1 MKNIKEIIIAIA
13 VLFIAYL
20 IYDKFTAEPEI
31 VEVPV
36 TIEVPVPGKAG
47 EIIRDTVLVPTAVY
61 VPNPVNDT
69 LLKKYQEAKDSIT
82 QLELYKDAI
91 TTRVYNEKF
100 EDDVLTINVETKVQ
114 GRMLDQ
120 DISNYYVKPST
131 VVLDTTLSLEVPK
144 KINILAGAELGL
156 PLTPTGINPDGVN
169 AKFNFGLQN
178 KKGNI
183 LSVGIDTQGN
193 GYIGYTMKLFSL

>member
-20 IYDKFTAEPEI
+20 VYDKFTAEPEI

-36 TIEVPVPGKAG
+36 TIEVPVPGKDG
-47 EIIRDTVLVPTAVY
+47 EIIRDTILVPTAVY

-69 LLKKYQEAKDSIT
+69 LLKKYQEAKDSLT

-131 VVLDTTLSLEVPK
+131 VVLDTTLTIEVPK
-144 KINILAGAELGL
+144 KINFLGGVELGL
-156 PLTPTGINPDGVN
+156 PLSSTGLQPNTPNV
-169 AKFNFGLQN
+169 KFNLGVQTTN
-178 KKGNI
+178 GN
-183 LSVGIDTQGN
+183 LWQAGIDTQRN
-193 GYIGYTMKLFSL
+193 VYLGYSIKLFSL